1 MNEKIMS
8 FEEVVKYQTDKRINE
23 YKEKAK
29 AKGLILS
36 ELDETYFRMGVAFGI
51 AIAGLGLG
59 NFDGT
64 VLVNK
69 EN

>member
-1 MNEKIMS
+1 MS

-23 YKEKAK
+23 YKERAK

-36 ELDETYFRMGVAFGI
+36 ELDETYFRMGVAYGL
-51 AIAGLGLG
+51 AIAGMGLA
-59 NFDGT
+59 NFDGAI
-64 VLVNK
+64 LVNK